1 MSLEWQNRDSPIR
14 KKAKVVKL
22 MGKVM
27 CVVFMESSV

>member
-1 MSLEWQNRDSPIR
+1 MPMVWKNRNSPIQ